1 MKLNAVSQA
10 VSKLPNGVFFR
21 LEYRTE
27 VPVKKEYQD
36 KVHILKIVKMTTRTG
51 INYRTIAEKPTEMT
65 SGTADINSWSWY
77 LHRKIK
83 YNKNKDTYYLVV
95 APIKKGSNT
104 DSYYQV
110 TYNGVMHLVKDLTDI
125 FEDYVRPSYFKKSK
139 SGGKVININIDN
151 IISINGEYL

>member
-1 MKLNAVSQA
+1 MKLDA
-10 VSKLPNGVFFR
+10 VSKAVTKLPSGVFFR

-36 KVHILKIVKMTTRTG
+36 KVQILKIVEMTTRTG
-51 INYRTIAEKPTEMT
+51 INYRTLAEKHNDMT
-65 SGTADINSWSWY
+65 SDITGSNSWYWY

-110 TYNGVMHLVKDLTDI
+110 TYNGVMHLVKNLTDI

-139 SGGKVININIDN
+139 SGGKIININIDN